1 MESMLQS
8 EYISVLDAK
17 TKHEFERHVVRF
29 AQGLGFRT
37 VTAMAVIDRALGEP
51 EFLCV
56 DNGPAAYEALA
67 SDPANGKRDPVMQH
81 CKHKSVPIIWNQA
94 TYVVA
99 GEGNKWEEQAQ
110 YGYRCGIGLA
120 MHLPKGRHFFL
131 GVDRDQA
138 LPTSPSEIT
147 RMTAALQ
154 LYAAYAQEASTHVL
168 LPSAV
173 PQEMVALTPRELET
187 LRWAMEGKT
196 AWEVGRILGI
206 AEDTVA
212 RHAHS
217 ATRKLGCS
225 SKLHA
230 VVKALRLGLIQ

>member
-1 MESMLQS
+1 MQSLLQS
-8 EYISVLDAK
+8 DYLSVLEVK
-17 TKHEFERHVVRF
+17 TKDELESQVVRF
-29 AQGLGFRT
+29 TRDLGFQT
-37 VTAMAVIDRALGEP
+37 VTAMTVIDHFLGEP
-51 EFLCV
+51 EFLYI
-56 DNGPAAYEALA
+56 DNAPAAYREIS
-67 SDPANGKRDPVMQH
+67 SDPGKYKRDPVMQH
-81 CKHKSVPIIWNQA
+81 CKHKSMPIIWNQA

-120 MHLPKGRHFFL
+120 MHLPKGRHFFV

-138 LPTSPSEIT
+138 LPTCPSEIT

-154 LYAAYAQEASTHVL
+154 LYAAYAQEVATHVL
-168 LPSAV
+168 LPSAA
-173 PQEMVALTPRELET
+173 PQETVPLTPRELET

-217 ATRKLGCS
+217 AARKLDCS
-225 SKLHA
+225 GKLHA